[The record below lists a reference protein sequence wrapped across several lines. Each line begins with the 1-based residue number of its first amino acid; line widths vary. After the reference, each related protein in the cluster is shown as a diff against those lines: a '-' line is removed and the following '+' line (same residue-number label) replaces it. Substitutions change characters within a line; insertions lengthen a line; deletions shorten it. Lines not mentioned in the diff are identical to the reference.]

1 MIGLILCG
9 GQSARMGKDKGLL
22 IKDSITWAQIAS
34 EKLTSLNIAVKFSVN
49 RQQLMEYGK
58 IFPIEDLIT
67 DNDSLSLKGPLLGV
81 LSVNMRYPLDDLF
94 IVACDLPLL
103 QTKLLTTLMEH
114 YQQSN
119 EFEAFIFT
127 NNKEL
132 EPLCGIYTAK
142 GLKKIIELKKENK
155 LLKHSMKFILEN
167 LLTKTI
173 PINEANKKQFTNFNT
188 NAQLEDL

>member
-49 RQQLMEYGK
+49 QQQLMEYGK
-58 IFPIEDLIT
+58 IFPIEDLII
-67 DNDSLSLKGPLLGV
+67 DNDLLSLKGPLLGV
-81 LSVNMRYPLDDLF
+81 LSANKRYPLDDLF

-103 QTKLLTTLMEH
+103 QTNLLTTLIEH
-114 YQQSN
+114 YQQN
-119 EFEAFIFT
+119 TEFEAFIFT
-127 NNKEL
+127 NNNEL

-142 GLKKIIELKKENK
+142 GLKKIIELEKENK